1 MEFSEEKKEEKKN
14 CKYVTMTINGMY
26 YFSTDEFMFLIIF
39 FCITSLSVSNGKKKK
54 KKSGNHTIS
63 APHLPTASFLNVA
76 LIT

>member
-39 FCITSLSVSNGKKKK
+39 FCITSLSVSNGKKKEK
-54 KKSGNHTIS
+54 KW
-63 APHLPTASFLNVA
+63 
-76 LIT
+76 